1 MGVDIAT
8 PEAGST
14 TGGLTRDATLQHG
27 QRFVL
32 VERESG
38 KILMAIGENALLQ
51 ACDDM
56 SALPN
61 MWHRH
66 WDCVIE
72 EGWVTLRNRVTQNY
86 LGAAGFRWLSIAP
99 RDRNFTGYLV
109 VTRSSGGGQTLSAVY
124 QEPLGIKQI
133 VCDGNFNGE
142 RLRLDPGATKGLEWE
157 FIMLDS

>member
-14 TGGLTRDATLQHG
+14 LTRDATLQHG

-38 KILMAIGENALLQ
+38 KVLTAIGPEAVLQ
-51 ACDDM
+51 TCDDM

-61 MWHRH
+61 MWHWH

-72 EGWVTLRNRVTQNY
+72 QGWVTLRNRVTQNY
-86 LGAAGFRWLSIAP
+86 LGNDWCSLRVMSCDGSS
-99 RDRNFTGYLV
+99 FTGHLV
-109 VTRSSGGGQTLSAVY
+109 VTRSSGGGQTLSAPHK
-124 QEPLGIKQI
+124 QGGIKQI
-133 VCDGNFNGE
+133 VHDAG
-142 RLRLDPGATKGLEWE
+142 RDASQKLDLGTTKGLEWE
-157 FIMLDS
+157 FVRLESH